1 MMRNPI
7 TKNDVEDSGRLG
19 VLFVKN
25 HPLKMTIWLESP
37 PYDLHCF
44 YPDYGR
50 KRSNFSQENW
60 PKKTEVQCLPDVGQ
74 SQGWNERFTGRNEV
88 VGLELLVEWGVISVG
103 KWCGGIVSSHHHGT
117 CSFSDNLCLF
127 SGLLHSKHSYPL
139 IS

>member
-1 MMRNPI
+1 MI
-7 TKNDVEDSGRLG
+7 C
-19 VLFVKN
+19 
-25 HPLKMTIWLESP
+25 I
-37 PYDLHCF
+37 DLHCF

-50 KRSNFSQENW
+50 KRFSQENW

-117 CSFSDNLCLF
+117 CSFSANLCLF